1 MPGTILVIDDDADI
15 RRLIRFA
22 LEEHDYE
29 VIEAN
34 DGESGLAQFTTVLPD
49 LSIIDV
55 GLPGKYDGVDVLRF
69 MHDVQAR
76 HPVLIISGQ
85 ASPEKAVEAMKQ
97 GAFDYLGKPLNL
109 EKLSLLIER
118 ALTFARKDTE
128 LERVTETTKATFGFD
143 RLIGS
148 CGCMQ
153 DVINTARKVA
163 TVPFATVLL
172 TGDSG
177 TGKELIAHAIHLASS
192 NAKEP
197 FVEVNC
203 AAMPENLLEAELFGF
218 EKGAFT
224 DAKARKRG
232 LFEVASAGTFF
243 LDEMGDM
250 PPNLQVKLLK
260 VIEERSFRRLGGTQ
274 TLNVQFRLIA
284 ATNADLHERMAV
296 GMFRRDLYYRLNV
309 FTIHL
314 PPLRERGRDIIEI
327 AEHFVRHFNK
337 EFGKT
342 MDGISPDAQQV
353 LLAYDWPGNIR
364 ELRNA
369 IERAVLISAA
379 NEIRPQDLAI
389 KVRYKPAPVLPV
401 QPTVSAIE
409 PPPVAATNGNGDG
422 LEIKIPQHGVN
433 FEEVEQQLIRIAMR
447 HCNNNASAA
456 ARFLRMTRETLRYRL
471 KKFGIREEAERSE

>member
-1 MPGTILVIDDDADI
+1 MPGTILVVDDDAEI
-15 RRLIRFA
+15 RQLIRFA
-22 LEEHDYE
+22 LEDHDYE
-29 VIEAN
+29 VIEAE
-34 DGESGLAQFTTVLPD
+34 DGETGLAQFTSLVPD

-55 GLPGKYDGVDVLRF
+55 GLPGRLDGVDVLRL
-69 MHDVQAR
+69 MHDLQPR

-97 GAFDYLGKPLNL
+97 GAYDYLGKPLNL

-118 ALTFARKDTE
+118 ALNFARKDTE
-128 LERVTETTKATFGFD
+128 LERVSQTTKASFGFD
-143 RLIGS
+143 RLVGS
-148 CGCMQ
+148 CQPMQ

-203 AAMPENLLEAELFGF
+203 AAMPENLLEAELFGY

-224 DAKARKRG
+224 DAKQRKRG
-232 LFEVASAGTFF
+232 LFEVASQGTFF

-274 TLNVQFRLIA
+274 TLNMQFRLVA
-284 ATNADLHERMAV
+284 ATNADLHERMAA

-314 PPLRERGRDIIEI
+314 PPLRERGRDILEI

-337 EFGKT
+337 EFGKN
-342 MDGISPDAQQV
+342 MQGISPDAQQ
-353 LLAYDWPGNIR
+353 LLLSYDWPGNIR

-369 IERAVLISAA
+369 LERAVLIGAA

-389 KVRYKPAPVLPV
+389 KLRFKPAATS
-401 QPTVSAIE
+401 QPAPIVEQSPAAI
-409 PPPVAATNGNGDG
+409 ANANGNGDG

-471 KKFGIREEAERSE
+471 KKFGIREGVERSD

>member
-1 MPGTILVIDDDADI
+1 MPGTILIVDDDREI
-15 RRLIRFA
+15 RLLMRFA
-22 LEEHDYE
+22 LEERGYE
-29 VIEAN
+29 VVEAE
-34 DGESGLAQFTTVLPD
+34 DGPSGLAQYSALLPD

-55 GLPGKYDGVDVLRF
+55 GLPGGYDGVELLGKI
-69 MHDVQAR
+69 HEIQAR

-109 EKLSLLIER
+109 EKLILLLER
-118 ALTFARKDTE
+118 GLSTVRKDNE
-128 LERVTETTKATFGFD
+128 LERVTQTSKAAFGFD

-148 CGCMQ
+148 CTPMQ
-153 DVINTARKVA
+153 DVISTARKVA

-177 TGKELIAHAIHLASS
+177 TGKELIAHAIHLASA

-203 AAMPENLLEAELFGF
+203 AAMPENLLEAELFGY

-243 LDEMGDM
+243 LDEIGEM
-250 PPNLQVKLLK
+250 PSNLQVKLLK
-260 VIEERSFRRLGGTQ
+260 VIEERSFRRLGGTAPIA
-274 TLNVQFRLIA
+274 VQFRLIA
-284 ATNADLHERMAV
+284 ATNADLQEMMAA
-296 GMFRRDLYYRLNV
+296 GAFRRDLYYRLNV

-314 PPLRERGRDIIEI
+314 PPLRDRGIDIIEI
-327 AEHFVRHFNK
+327 AEHFVKHFNR
-337 EFGKT
+337 EFSKNMQGF
-342 MDGISPDAQQV
+342 SPDAQQMM
-353 LLAYDWPGNIR
+353 LSYDWPGNIR

-369 IERAVLISAA
+369 IERAVLIGPGT
-379 NEIRPQDLAI
+379 EIRPQDLAI
-389 KVRYKPAPVLPV
+389 KTRFKPQTAMPV
-401 QPTVSAIE
+401 
-409 PPPVAATNGNGDG
+409 PPVVSHQELLEAEAAAAVD
-422 LEIKIPQHGVN
+422 LEIKIPTHGVN
-433 FEEVEQQLIRIAMR
+433 FEDVEQQLIRIAMR

-471 KKFGIREEAERSE
+471 KKFGIREEIERKE